1 MGLHIYL
8 KCNMMS
14 LNLLQF
20 LRPNSQISIS
30 ARIFDGI
37 RSNNDAR
44 KGLSFFVGH
53 CRIRVRR
60 CMLRGDDNISQ
71 GAVLAFLDVSLSD
84 IFASIA
90 WRNCHVFRNVMS
102 FNECCEKDFAC

>member
-1 MGLHIYL
+1 
-8 KCNMMS
+8 MMS

-30 ARIFDGI
+30 AGIFEGI

-71 GAVLAFLDVSLSD
+71 GAKMNGKCHIWVS
-84 IFASIA
+84 
-90 WRNCHVFRNVMS
+90 
-102 FNECCEKDFAC
+102 ACVALTST